1 MQEELENGTLFPIVP
16 TYCEKKIL
24 SIEKRLLKFEAEGCE
39 FENFFRSLEQFI
51 KTGKG

>member
-24 SIEKRLLKFEAEGCE
+24 SIEKFEAEGCE